1 MSDPALLTE
10 ILQTKLNN
18 FKKDKQWT
26 YKPFLE
32 ILGNGLVTAEGKEW
46 RKQRLLLSNYL
57 RIEILDQIPEMA
69 FEAVQRLMEKLEKV
83 KKEGGTIEMAEE
95 FRGLTLQ
102 VCYVFYASV
111 SSIL

>member
-1 MSDPALLTE
+1 
-10 ILQTKLNN
+10 
-18 FKKDKQWT
+18 
-26 YKPFLE
+26 
-32 ILGNGLVTAEGKEW
+32 
-46 RKQRLLLSNYL
+46 
-57 RIEILDQIPEMA
+57 MA

-111 SSIL
+111 SSILY